1 VGVQTVVPSTNSH
14 AVSTGCKQC
23 NTNAA
28 PNIISTMGLAIEM
41 RRPFAAFGLL
51 TSSPTL
57 VKASADA
64 FCSDLRR

>member
-1 VGVQTVVPSTNSH
+1 
-14 AVSTGCKQC
+14 
-23 NTNAA
+23 
-28 PNIISTMGLAIEM
+28 MGLAIEM